1 MVEAARGERRLLS
14 HAYSGGC
21 VIRELH
27 NKQDVITWRMQAG
40 HAVFTVD
47 EHPREMRRRGGG
59 DPGIEGAREGQPC
72 AEGGFGGMECSK
84 ESMGVGQGGGHWKHA
99 QGMQGEGEM

>member
-1 MVEAARGERRLLS
+1 MVEAARGERRLLL

-40 HAVFTVD
+40 HAAVLV
-47 EHPREMRRRGGG
+47 GGA
-59 DPGIEGAREGQPC
+59 GAVVSVWSR
-72 AEGGFGGMECSK
+72 
-84 ESMGVGQGGGHWKHA
+84 
-99 QGMQGEGEM
+99 